1 MPSGERMGDGLA
13 GKVALV
19 TGGSR
24 GIGAAIVEDLA
35 AHGVEVA
42 FTFHTQRER
51 AEEVRRKVEAMG
63 VRALAIQADAAIF
76 AEAQRAVAETLKT
89 LGRLDILVNNAGIN
103 RDGVIWKMSEEDWD
117 LVINTNLKG
126 YFNMVR
132 AVAPHFKE
140 QKSGRIV
147 NITSINGMRG
157 KFGQSNYSAAKA
169 GIIGLTK
176 AVARELGAFGVTVN
190 AVAPGLIETDMV
202 REAPETVRQKAL
214 AEIVLGRLGQ
224 PEDVAFAVTFLCSE
238 RARHITGEVI
248 RVDGG
253 QYI

>member
-1 MPSGERMGDGLA
+1 MMVGHRLE

-24 GIGAAIVEDLA
+24 GIGAAIVADLA
-35 AHGVEVA
+35 TNGADVG
-42 FTFHTQRER
+42 FTYHSQAAR
-51 AEEVRRKVEAMG
+51 AEQARCGVQALGRKAI
-63 VRALAIQADAAIF
+63 AIQADAAAF
-76 AEAQRAVAETLKT
+76 VEAQRAVAETLQAF
-89 LGRLDILVNNAGIN
+89 GRLDILVNNAGVN
-103 RDGVIWKMSEEDWD
+103 RDGVVWKMSEEDWD
-117 LVINTNLKG
+117 TVITTNLKG

-132 AVAPHFKE
+132 AAAPHFKE

-147 NITSINGMRG
+147 NITSINGLRG

-169 GIIGLTK
+169 GIIGFTK
-176 AVARELGAFGVTVN
+176 SVARELAAFNVTVN

-202 REAPETVRQKAL
+202 KTAPESVREKAL

-224 PEDVAFAVTFLCSE
+224 PEDVAFAVTFLCSD
-238 RARHITGEVI
+238 RARHITGEVL